1 MVSLATVTIRNFLSY
16 LLYHNVCPEYTDNID
31 AARTSCDI
39 ASKELWKNQQF
50 TSQGPGDFNKSCYVL
65 FGGVFFNENPEANTW
80 KNEKDHSVQIT
91 NDIARKVVKFALA
104 GAGSN
109 TEAIRF
115 KELANDN
122 ALRAMRIEDIDGF
135 EVTTI
140 TPPDPEVLEFY
151 KSYAVDLRPVGKMTG
166 KPFRD
171 PRAPA
176 LDLSPEE
183 REQWDRDG
191 MPEMEFEFFLEES
204 LLKLCYPGMK
214 VVTTVFE
221 LNCGVHFFDSVNLAY
236 SSIYT
241 VLANDLMIGWKKPR
255 DLTGGD
261 GEVGDSADEEGN
273 AGKKPEELV
282 VDV

>member
-1 MVSLATVTIRNFLSY
+1 M
-16 LLYHNVCPEYTDNID
+16 
-31 AARTSCDI
+31 
-39 ASKELWKNQQF
+39 
-50 TSQGPGDFNKSCYVL
+50 
-65 FGGVFFNENPEANTW
+65 
-80 KNEKDHSVQIT
+80 QIT
-91 NDIARKVVKFALA
+91 NDIARKVVKIALA
-104 GAGSN
+104 GVGSE

-135 EVTTI
+135 EI
-140 TPPDPEVLEFY
+140 TAIAPPDPNVLEFY
-151 KSYAVDLRPVGKMTG
+151 KVYAPDLLHPVGKIAG

-176 LDLSPEE
+176 LDLSPV
-183 REQWDRDG
+183 EQKQWERDG
-191 MPEMEFEFFLEES
+191 TPEMEFEFFLEES

-221 LNCGVHFFDSVNLAY
+221 LNCGVHFFDSVNMAY

-241 VLANDLMIGWKKPR
+241 VLANDLMIAWKKPR

-261 GEVGDSADEEGN
+261 GEVEDSGDEGEG
-273 AGKKPEELV
+273 GKKLEGKELV
-282 VDV
+282 VDG